1 MSTLN
6 MWFDRDTLAWNG
18 KAPLWADLLPGLSYS
33 IVVANQTDADV
44 TTGDLA
50 IEGAD
55 ALPDDHCKP
64 DAFTP
69 VNEVADC
76 SATMRGGQLEPGIIH
91 ITPENPIKAHSQ
103 CAFAI
108 PCPPQF
114 IRVSGAPAALSV
126 TIVVTRVRRSA

>member
-6 MWFDRDTLAWNG
+6 MWFERNVLAWNG
-18 KAPLWADLLPGLSYS
+18 KAPLWADLLPGLAYA
-33 IVVANQTDADV
+33 IVVANQTDDDV
-44 TTGDLA
+44 TSGTLA

-55 ALPDDHCKP
+55 AKPDDACQP
-64 DAFTP
+64 DTWGP

-76 SATMRGGQLEPGIIH
+76 SATMLGAQLGPGIIT

-108 PCPPQF
+108 PCPP
-114 IRVSGAPAALSV
+114 
-126 TIVVTRVRRSA
+126 